1 MPVITLSHSDKT
13 VRFGNASSDHPLVYR
28 FFGDLPENRREE
40 ELNRALVI
48 GVMALMEDRI
58 ASFLARTE
66 NELGTHLEALKLL
79 YDRRRL
85 VEARAVAGG
94 VVGEQEVH
102 NRLIDY
108 LQKAGQPGDNL
119 RATGMTV
126 GAMRNNRTGDIV
138 VEFEGDPKRAVTIEV
153 KFDKS
158 LSLGAW
164 EDGDSTSRTRDTALS
179 QLFESNANRKSQYAV
194 IVFDKSRCAPALMST
209 VGNIKWMPGAGFV
222 VIIDHDRAD
231 YSHLYLAVDLLRTMT
246 RPGIALFDDSVLEA
260 LLGRMSQDLATI
272 LQTKELL
279 RENNQNLR
287 KIAASIE
294 KHAALVEFTRELIQ
308 QGLTEGRLDARLL
321 LEIYRGEKVLT
332 HLKPRLGDIEALL
345 PDLPAQTEP
354 ETPADEPPRR
364 KKGARRMS
372 PKEGIIEP

>member
-1 MPVITLSHSDKT
+1 MPVITLSHADKT
-13 VRFGNASSDHPLVYR
+13 VHFGNASSDHPLVYR
-28 FFGDLPENRREE
+28 FFDDLPEGRREE

-66 NELGTHLEALKLL
+66 NELGTHLGALKLL

-94 VVGEQEVH
+94 VAGEQEVH
-102 NRLIDY
+102 NRVSEY
-108 LQKAGQPGDNL
+108 LQKAGGPSDNIS
-119 RATGMTV
+119 ATGMTV

-138 VEFEGDPKRAVTIEV
+138 VEFEGDPTRAVAIEV

-164 EDGDSTSRTRDTALS
+164 HDGDSTSKSRDTALS
-179 QLFESNANRKSQYAV
+179 QLFESNANRKSRYAV

-209 VGNIKWMPGAGFV
+209 VGNIKWMPGAFFV
-222 VIIDHDRAD
+222 VIIDHERAD
-231 YSHLYLAVDLLRTMT
+231 YSHLYLALDLLRTMT
-246 RPGIALFDDSVLEA
+246 RPGIALFDESVLEA

-272 LQTKELL
+272 LQTQELL

-287 KIAASIE
+287 KIADSIE
-294 KHAALVEFTRELIQ
+294 KHAALVTFTRELIQ
-308 QGLTEGRLDARLL
+308 HGLAEGRLDAKLL
-321 LEIYRGEKVLT
+321 LEVYRGEKVT
-332 HLKPRLGDIEALL
+332 AKLKPRLSAIKTLL
-345 PDLPAQTEP
+345 PDLPSLTES
-354 ETPADEPPRR
+354 E
-364 KKGARRMS
+364 S
-372 PKEGIIEP
+372 

>member
-1 MPVITLSHSDKT
+1 MPLVTLSHADKT
-13 VRFGNASSDHPLVYR
+13 VRFGDVSSDHPLVYR
-28 FFGDLPENRREE
+28 FFDDLPEGRRDE

-66 NELGTHLEALKLL
+66 NELGTHLESLKLL

-85 VEARAVAGG
+85 VEARSVAGG
-94 VVGEQEVH
+94 VAGEQEVH
-102 NRLIDY
+102 NRLGEY
-108 LQKAGQPGDNL
+108 LQKAGEPGDNI

-138 VEFEGDPKRAVTIEV
+138 VEFEGDPARAVAIEV

-164 EDGDSTSRTRDTALS
+164 EDGDSTSKSRDTALS

-194 IVFDKSRCAPALMST
+194 IVFDKSRCAPALMNT
-209 VGNIKWMPGAGFV
+209 VGSIKWIPGAGFV
-222 VIIDHDRAD
+222 VIIDHERAD
-231 YSHLYLAVDLLRTMT
+231 YGHLYLALDLLRTMT
-246 RPGIALFDDSVLEA
+246 RPGIGLFDDSVLEA
-260 LLGRMSQDLATI
+260 LLGRLSQDLATI
-272 LQTKELL
+272 LQTRELL

-287 KIAASIE
+287 KIAESIE
-294 KHAALVEFTRELIQ
+294 RHVALVTFTRELIK

-321 LEIYRGEKVLT
+321 LEVYRGEKVSAQ
-332 HLKPRLGDIEALL
+332 LKPRLGEIETLL
-345 PDLPAQTEP
+345 PDLPAMAEG
-354 ETPADEPPRR
+354 EAPAAEPPPR
-364 KKGARRMS
+364 KRGARRMS
-372 PKEGIIEP
+372 PNAGTIEP